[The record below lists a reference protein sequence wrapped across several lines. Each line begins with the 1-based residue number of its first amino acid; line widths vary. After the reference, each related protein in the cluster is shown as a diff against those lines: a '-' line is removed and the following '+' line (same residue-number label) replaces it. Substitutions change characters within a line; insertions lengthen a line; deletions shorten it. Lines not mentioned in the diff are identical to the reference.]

1 MPIPVALAVAGTALS
16 AGKTIADASANVG
29 NARAAGPQDAYATW
43 KDPTG
48 RVQGFNPAAYN
59 YAPGEADEYMRQ
71 AYNVAQQRAAIT
83 PDYSQ
88 AIGYMQQAGQ
98 VGGATDMYRNAALGT
113 GYSAGQAQLA
123 QGLQAQQA
131 NAQSMARSA
140 GGGAYGQASAQGQV
154 AMMDPAM
161 RERGAQMAEML
172 RAQEMQQGMQGYAN
186 AAGDMRQRYGQVA
199 DAQSQLAQ
207 NTARMQLGQT
217 QRNDAQIQFN
227 ENMRAQALGQQ
238 MSGSVQRTRD
248 QAADANFITGLKY
261 GTNQFNAGQSERNM
275 QNAFGTAAAGAGML
289 GQYLSQPAPEPAKSR
304 GGFQVE
310 QKIQNAYDTAAEPAK
325 FKDGTQG
332 GVGMG
337 VNWGGL

>member
-1 MPIPVALAVAGTALS
+1 MPIPLIIGGVAAGIS
-16 AGKTIADASANVG
+16 AAKTVADATNSSNKV
-29 NARAAGPQDAYATW
+29 RPPTSQDAYTTW
-43 KDPTG
+43 EDPTG
-48 RVQGFNPAAYN
+48 RVQGFNPDAYN

-88 AIGYMQQAGQ
+88 AIGYMQQASG

-113 GYSAGQAQLA
+113 GYSAGQAQLQA
-123 QGLQAQQA
+123 GLQAQQA

-207 NTARMQLGQT
+207 NAARMQLGQT

-227 ENMRAQALGQQ
+227 ENMRAQAIGQQ
-238 MSGSVQRTRD
+238 TSGAMQRTYD
-248 QAADANFITGLKY
+248 QATDNKYLAGLRHGKNLWNAN
-261 GTNQFNAGQSERNM
+261 ASE
-275 QNAFGTAAAGAGML
+275 QNAQNAAGSAAAGIGTIA
-289 GQYLSQPAPEPAKSR
+289 QYLSQP
-304 GGFQVE
+304 
-310 QKIQNAYDTAAEPAK
+310 AAEPAK

-332 GVGMG
+332 GVGTA
-337 VNWGGL
+337 VNFDPDRRP

>member
-1 MPIPVALAVAGTALS
+1 MPIPAVIAGIGGAVST
-16 AGKTIADASANVG
+16 GKAIADLST
-29 NARAAGPQDAYATW
+29 NAGRTSNIGGQDAYATW
-43 KDPTG
+43 QDPTG
-48 RVQGFNPAAYN
+48 RIQGFNPDAYN

-207 NTARMQLGQT
+207 NAARMQLGQT

-238 MSGSVQRTRD
+238 TAGSMQRTRD
-248 QAADANFITGLKY
+248 MGADVNFTQAIKY
-261 GTNQFNAGQSERNM
+261 GKDQQNAAASERATQNALGSFASGARMLDQYLGQSNDQDPVAR
-275 QNAFGTAAAGAGML
+275 ASGTGM
-289 GQYLSQPAPEPAKSR
+289 R
-304 GGFQVE
+304 GGL
-310 QKIQNAYDTAAEPAK
+310 A
-325 FKDGTQG
+325 
-332 GVGMG
+332 
-337 VNWGGL
+337 VNFDPDRRP

>member
-43 KDPTG
+43 KDPSG
-48 RVQGFNPAAYN
+48 RVQGFNPDAYN

-88 AIGYMQQAGQ
+88 AIGYMQQASG

-161 RERGAQMAEML
+161 RERGSQMAEML

-227 ENMRAQALGQQ
+227 ENMRAQAIGAQTQ
-238 MSGSVQRTRD
+238 GAMQRTGA
-248 QAADANFITGLKY
+248 QAGDANFITGLKY
-261 GTNQFNAGQSERNM
+261 GKDQYNAAQGERNM
-275 QNAFGTAAAGAGML
+275 QNAYSTAASGAGLL
-289 GQYLSQPAPEPAKSR
+289 GQYLSQP
-304 GGFQVE
+304 
-310 QKIQNAYDTAAEPAK
+310 AAEPAK